1 MVPLTFLRKKATRSV
16 PLLLAALIFAGCGT
30 QAPDQST
37 AHLQGSAQAD
47 SGFYLQQMSQSSNDT
62 RINWQLL
69 AIRALLKEGKTQQA
83 AELFNQL
90 PNDLNDTQRREQ
102 SLLSA
107 ELKVALKDYAAAKK
121 VLGDIDVSA
130 LDKNQQ
136 ARFWQTGITAE
147 QGRPSLTLLRALI
160 AQEPLLGGADKQ
172 KNIDATWQALASMT
186 QEQAQALVINA
197 DENVLQGWLD
207 LQQMWFNNR
216 SDPKMLKAGI
226 TDWQTR
232 YPQNPGAKMLPTQL
246 VNVQNFK
253 PASTSKIALLLP
265 LNGQA
270 AVFGRTIQQ
279 GFEAAKNGTTP
290 VTGSAVPA
298 QAAQA
303 ANVSDVVSPSAAETS
318 DLTTAQ
324 TPAQGT
330 MQNPVTAPTTP
341 PAATPEPAT
350 PDQAPAETQA
360 APTTAP
366 ATAEQPQAQTSQP
379 TTQPTAQPA
388 AQPQAVATASANP
401 GAELKIYDTSS
412 QPLDQ
417 VLAQVQQDG
426 ASIVVGPLL
435 KNNVEELMKSNTT
448 LNVLALNQPEQ
459 VQNRAN
465 ICYFALSP
473 EDEARDAA
481 RHIHEQGKQAPLLLI
496 PRSTLGDR
504 VANAF
509 ADEWQKLG
517 GGVVLQQKFGSVS
530 ELRAGVNGGAGIA
543 LNGSPVTASLP
554 QQQGVTIGGLT
565 IPAPPTDAQIS
576 GSGKVDAAY
585 IVATP
590 QEIAFI
596 KPMIAMRNGSQSG
609 ATLYASSRS
618 AQGTAGPDFRLEM
631 DGLQYSEIPML
642 AGSNP
647 ALMQQALG
655 AVRNDYSLARLYAMG
670 VDAWAL
676 ANHFTQMRQ
685 VPGFELNGN
694 TGDLTATQDCV
705 INRKLSWLK
714 YQQGQ
719 IVPAS

>member
-1 MVPLTFLRKKATRSV
+1 MVPLTFLRKKAAHSV
-16 PLLLAALIFAGCGT
+16 PLLLAALIFTGCGT

-37 AHLQGSAQAD
+37 AHMQGSAQAD
-47 SGFYLQQMSQSSNDT
+47 SGFYLQQMSQSTNDT

-83 AELFNQL
+83 AELFSQL
-90 PNDLNDTQRREQ
+90 PQDLNDTQRHEQ
-102 SLLSA
+102 TLLSA
-107 ELKVALKDYAAAKK
+107 ELKVAQKDYDGAKK
-121 VLGDIDVSA
+121 ILGTIDLST

-136 ARFWQTGITAE
+136 ARFWQAGITAE

-160 AQEPLLGGADKQ
+160 AQEPLLAGADKQ

-186 QEQAQALVINA
+186 QDQAKALVINA

-216 SDPKMLKAGI
+216 SDPNMLKAGI
-226 TDWQTR
+226 TDWQKR

-270 AVFGRTIQQ
+270 AVFGRAIQQ
-279 GFEAAKNGTTP
+279 GFEAAKNGTTA
-290 VTGSAVPA
+290 VSGSAVPA

-303 ANVSDVVSPSAAETS
+303 ANVNDVVSPSAAETS

-330 MQNPVTAPTTP
+330 MQNPVTAPTTQP
-341 PAATPEPAT
+341 ATPAPAAT
-350 PDQAPAETQA
+350 QAPAET
-360 APTTAP
+360 PAP
-366 ATAEQPQAQTSQP
+366 ATAEQPQPQ
-379 TTQPTAQPA
+379 TAQPEQQPA
-388 AQPQAVATASANP
+388 TQPQAVATTSAYP
-401 GAELKIYDTSS
+401 GAELKIYDTSA

-435 KNNVEELMKSNTT
+435 KNNVEALMKSNTT

-509 ADEWQKLG
+509 AQEWQTLG
-517 GGVVLQQKFGSVS
+517 GGVVLQQKFGSAS

-543 LNGSPVTASLP
+543 LNGSPVSASLP
-554 QQQGVTIGGLT
+554 QQQSVTIGGLT
-565 IPAPPTDAQIS
+565 IQAPPTDAQIS
-576 GSGKVDAAY
+576 GGGKVDSAY

-590 QEIAFI
+590 EEIAFI

-631 DGLQYSEIPML
+631 EGLQYSEIPML

-647 ALMQQALG
+647 QLMQQALG

-694 TGDLTATQDCV
+694 TGDLTADQDCV

>member
-1 MVPLTFLRKKATRSV
+1 MVPLTFLRKKAAHSV
-16 PLLLAALIFAGCGT
+16 PLLLAALIFTGCGT

-37 AHLQGSAQAD
+37 AHMQGSAQAD
-47 SGFYLQQMSQSSNDT
+47 SGFYLQQMSQSTNDT

-83 AELFNQL
+83 AELFSQL
-90 PNDLNDTQRREQ
+90 PQDLNDNQRHEQ
-102 SLLSA
+102 TLLSA
-107 ELKVALKDYAAAKK
+107 ELKVAQKDYDGAKK
-121 VLGDIDVSA
+121 ILGTIDLST

-136 ARFWQTGITAE
+136 ARFWQAGITAE

-160 AQEPLLGGADKQ
+160 AQEPLLAGADKQ
-172 KNIDATWQALASMT
+172 KNIDATWQAFASMT
-186 QEQAQALVINA
+186 QDQAKALVINA

-216 SDPKMLKAGI
+216 SDPNMLKAGI
-226 TDWQTR
+226 TDWQKR

-270 AVFGRTIQQ
+270 AVFGRAIQQ
-279 GFEAAKNGTTP
+279 GFEAAKNGTTA
-290 VTGSAVPA
+290 VSGSAVPA

-303 ANVSDVVSPSAAETS
+303 ANVNDVVSPSAAETS

-330 MQNPVTAPTTP
+330 MQNPVTAPTTQP
-341 PAATPEPAT
+341 ATPAPAAT
-350 PDQAPAETQA
+350 QAPAET
-360 APTTAP
+360 PAP
-366 ATAEQPQAQTSQP
+366 ATAEQPQPQTEQP
-379 TTQPTAQPA
+379 EQQPS
-388 AQPQAVATASANP
+388 AQPQAVVTTSANP
-401 GAELKIYDTSS
+401 GAELKIYDTSA

-435 KNNVEELMKSNTT
+435 KNNVEALMKSNTT

-509 ADEWQKLG
+509 AQEWQTLG
-517 GGVVLQQKFGSVS
+517 GGVVLQQKFGSAS

-543 LNGSPVTASLP
+543 LNGSPVSASLP
-554 QQQGVTIGGLT
+554 QQQSVTIGGLT

-576 GSGKVDAAY
+576 GGGKVDSAY

-590 QEIAFI
+590 EEIAFI

-631 DGLQYSEIPML
+631 EGLQYSEIPML

-647 ALMQQALG
+647 QLMQQALG

-694 TGDLTATQDCV
+694 TGDLTADQDCV